1 MILLTEDDARPGRDD
16 WPRKS
21 GRIIVEHDGQRIEC
35 YSPSSLPS
43 YLGGGFSAPAWSARC
58 QAKGAGLRPD
68 LAVMAAPLDVSADRD
83 ELDRLVAEMEVAG
96 GRMAAANRG
105 TAMHS
110 AIRRLLRGIE
120 PEMPEGCE
128 ADLAAIRVELDA
140 WGIELVEGM
149 DEVQLFSPHL
159 PACGQADAIVR
170 CERLDGRPI
179 VLDHKTGSLR
189 PLDCAI
195 QLAPYAQST
204 HLASLGGDGAVQL
217 EALPFELGT
226 DVGLVLHAPWG
237 KGTARIV
244 PVDLVEG
251 WRLAHLAVAAHRET
265 LDSGRVVIKDLGSR
279 VPFRTV
285 EPSSEAPGPVPA
297 SPPVPA
303 PRTPTLTSRIGDLRR
318 RLGRIVEQGAATRPE
333 IVALMTEAGLPPLTD
348 IDAQTDDSVDNWE
361 GIVMVLEMALAPED
375 LADRIADTL
384 ARLRALPVDLLAHA
398 ELRAKELDP
407 PVPNLESGKAT
418 ALDLD
423 RLDEVLAPIEM
434 AHAERVA
441 VVTRHLAEFDEVE
454 ADGIVIWAT
463 DQRDDYESSTTDVHS
478 LDNLEADRVI
488 ALCATY
494 AADDLVEALKAT
506 ATPKQLLDIARPL
519 AEAHELPRPRSG
531 RDIASDRLLA
541 GLVLTHNTNTE
552 SSN

>member
-1 MILLTEDDARPGRDD
+1 MILITADDARPGRDD
-16 WPRKS
+16 WPRKN
-21 GRIIVEHDGQRIEC
+21 GRIVVDHDGQRLEC
-35 YSPSSLPS
+35 YSPSALPS
-43 YLGGGFSAPAWSARC
+43 YLGGGFSAPTWSARC

-128 ADLAAIRVELDA
+128 ADLAAIRAELDA
-140 WGIELVEGM
+140 WGIKLVDGM
-149 DEVQLFSPHL
+149 DEVQLFSPYL
-159 PACGQADAIVR
+159 PACGQVDAIVR
-170 CERLDGRPI
+170 CERLDGRPV
-179 VLDHKTGSLR
+179 VLDHKTGSFK

-195 QLAPYAQST
+195 QLAAYAQAT
-204 HLASLGGDGAVQL
+204 HLATLDAAGAVQL
-217 EALPFELGT
+217 ETLPFELGA

-279 VPFRTV
+279 VPPRTV

-303 PRTPTLTSRIGDLRR
+303 PRTPTLTGRIGDLRR
-318 RLGRIVEQGAATRPE
+318 RLGRIVEQGAATKDE
-333 IVALMTEAGLPPLTD
+333 VVALMTEAGLPPLTD
-348 IDAQTDDSVDNWE
+348 IDAQTADTVDNWQ

-398 ELRAKELDP
+398 EIQAKELDP

-423 RLDEVLAPIEM
+423 RLDAVLAPIEM

-441 VVTRHLAEFDEVE
+441 TVTRHLADHDEAE
-454 ADGIVIWAT
+454 ADSIVIWAT
-463 DQRDDYESSTTDVHS
+463 EQREHTSTDVAT

-488 ALCATY
+488 ALCAAY
-494 AADDLVEALKAT
+494 AAGDLVEALKAT
-506 ATPKQLLDIARPL
+506 GTPKQLLDIARPL

-541 GLVLTHNTNTE
+541 GLVLTHTTNTE

>member
-1 MILLTEDDARPGRDD
+1 MILLSEDDARPARSD
-16 WPRKS
+16 WPRKN
-21 GRIIVEHDGQRIEC
+21 GRIVVEHDGQRLEC
-35 YSPSSLPS
+35 YSPSALPS
-43 YLGGGFSAPAWSARC
+43 YLGGGFHAPTWAARC

-68 LAVMAAPLDVSADRD
+68 LAIMAAPLDVSADKD

-110 AIRRLLRGIE
+110 AIRRLLRGLE

-128 ADLAAIRVELDA
+128 ADIAAIRAELDA
-140 WGIELVEGM
+140 WGIKLVPDM
-149 DEVQLFSPHL
+149 DEVQLFNPHL
-159 PACGQADAIVR
+159 PACGQVDAIVR
-170 CERLDGRPI
+170 CERLDGRAI
-179 VLDHKTGSLR
+179 VLDHKTGSFK
-189 PLDCAI
+189 PLDCAM
-195 QLAPYAQST
+195 QFSAYAQAT
-204 HLASLGGDGAVQL
+204 HLATLDAEGAVML
-217 EALPFELGT
+217 ERLPFELGA
-226 DVGLVLHAPWG
+226 DIGLVLHAPWG

-279 VPFRTV
+279 VPPRTV
-285 EPSSEAPGPVPA
+285 EPSSEAPGSVPA
-297 SPPVPA
+297 SPPDPA
-303 PRTPTLTSRIGDLRR
+303 PRIPTLHARIGDLRR
-318 RLGRIVEQGAATRPE
+318 RLIRIVEQGAATRPE

-348 IDAQTDDSVDNWE
+348 IDAHTDATVDNWE

-375 LADRIADTL
+375 LADRITDTL
-384 ARLRALPVDLLAHA
+384 TRLRALPVDLLAHA
-398 ELRAKELDP
+398 EVRAKELDP

-423 RLDEVLAPIEM
+423 RLDEVLAPIELL
-434 AHAERVA
+434 HAERVA
-441 VVTRHLAEFDEVE
+441 TVTRHLADFDEAE
-454 ADGIVIWAT
+454 ADSLVIWAT
-463 DQRDDYESSTTDVHS
+463 EQRDDYESSTTDVAS

-488 ALCATY
+488 GLCAAY
-494 AADDLVEALKAT
+494 GAGDLVEALKAT
-506 ATPKQLLDIARPL
+506 AAPKQLLDIARPL
-519 AEAHELPRPRSG
+519 AEAHGLPRPRSG

-541 GLVLTHNTNTE
+541 GLVLTHNNTE